1 MHSEAAEGGFGSACY
16 TRAVKIRLPLLVL
29 LLIATSF
36 LLYIHRPYSL
46 ASDIAYQALSAQQYV
61 EHLVPVVNS
70 LRLVNPRDLSQ
81 DIQTSMTFW
90 APVWPYLFVAAFK
103 AGMAPG
109 PAGRT
114 LAVLLSITGAMGW
127 LWVISLIRLRGAW
140 RVAGAVLA
148 GLYCLRTG
156 IASSLGAGDLLVYA
170 VAPWLLGASFP
181 IGERLRRGI
190 DKRTAAFMTLLC
202 LALGCVYWL
211 KYSGIFFS
219 IPVFCALQ
227 LSYLR
232 SRPRPAALVAVF
244 ALSAAALA
252 LPVFANRVY
261 NYQQKGT
268 DLMESAIP
276 HSVPRTLTRFRR
288 LNSDNIYYAST
299 ILFSA
304 EPGVMRVA
312 RNRSTTF
319 DRMVHVPG
327 VLLLIV
333 LLYLL
338 YREPA
343 TYLRDL
349 TALVLIVPLIG
360 FPVLSFI
367 AGVQF
372 IVSIGRCCEPFWIL
386 AELVVFLLLS
396 QRAHAADS
404 GLATAR
410 AALATSAGIQLL
422 FLLWIPFM
430 AVQDYLFMTYRRPPY
445 QAGSAD
451 LYIPDLSRFGTQQI
465 DADVKSQ
472 IRGPLDVVAPAT
484 YSNRSFG
491 IDMWMEF
498 GGRLLP
504 LTTFDAPLSATHGS
518 DGANFYGS
526 KPFMTSRPLRVILV
540 ASNIFERSEF
550 PQMVQQIKDRFIQA
564 REWTRGPLDPDGRVQ
579 IWSADLE

>member
-1 MHSEAAEGGFGSACY
+1 
-16 TRAVKIRLPLLVL
+16 
-29 LLIATSF
+29 LIATSF
-36 LLYIHRPYSL
+36 LLYIRRPYSL

-70 LRLVNPRDLSQ
+70 VRLVNPRDLSQ
-81 DIQTSMTFW
+81 DILTSMTFW
-90 APVWPYLFVAAFK
+90 APAWPYLFAAAFK
-103 AGMAPG
+103 AGLAPG

-127 LWVISLIRLRGAW
+127 LWVISLIPLRGMW
-140 RVAGAVLA
+140 KIAGAILA

-156 IASSLGAGDLLVYA
+156 IVSSLGAGDLLVYA
-170 VAPWLLGASFP
+170 VAPWLLGASLP
-181 IGERLRRGI
+181 IGARLRSGI
-190 DKRTAAFMTLLC
+190 DRQTVARLTVLC

-211 KYSGIFFS
+211 KYSGIFLS
-219 IPVFCALQ
+219 LPVFCALQ
-227 LSYLR
+227 LAYLR

-261 NYQQKGT
+261 NYQKKGT

-288 LNSDNIYYAST
+288 LNSSNIYYAST

-304 EPGVMRVA
+304 ELGVMRVA
-312 RNRSTTF
+312 RDRSPTF
-319 DRMVHVPG
+319 DLIAHIPG

-338 YREPA
+338 YRQPA

-349 TALVLIVPLIG
+349 TALALIIPLIG

-372 IVSIGRCCEPFWIL
+372 VVSIGRCCEPFWIL
-386 AELVVFLLLS
+386 AELVVFLMLS
-396 QRAHAADS
+396 QPAHADGA
-404 GLATAR
+404 GIPTAR
-410 AALATSAGIQLL
+410 AVLATTTGIQLL
-422 FLLWIPFM
+422 ILLWIPVS

-445 QAGSAD
+445 QASSAD
-451 LYIPDLSRFGTQQI
+451 LYVPDLSRFGTRQI

-472 IRGPLDVVAPAT
+472 IRGPSDVVAPAT

-491 IDMWMEF
+491 IDLWIEF

-518 DGANFYGS
+518 DGANYYGS
-526 KPFMTSRPLRVILV
+526 TPFTTSRPLRVILV
-540 ASNIFERSEF
+540 ASNIFERSDF
-550 PQMVQQIKDRFIQA
+550 PQMVQHIKDRFTQA
-564 REWTRGPLDPDGRVQ
+564 RQWIKGPLDPDGRVQ
-579 IWSADLE
+579 IWVANLE